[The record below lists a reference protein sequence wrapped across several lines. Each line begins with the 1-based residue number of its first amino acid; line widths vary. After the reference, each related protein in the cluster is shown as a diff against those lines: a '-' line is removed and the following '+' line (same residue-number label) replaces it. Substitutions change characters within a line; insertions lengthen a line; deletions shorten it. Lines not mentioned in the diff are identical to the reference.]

1 MTLNADYWDEVL
13 QRMREIQEQGAFQ
26 KLKEDGKI
34 EPVVLIA
41 HPKFKPVIAEARE
54 KGADITVLY
63 SCYADEDNI
72 YQVTDPAVRKQIIEL
87 LGRRIWQERP
97 V

>member
-1 MTLNADYWDEVL
+1 MTLNVDWDEVL
-13 QRMREIQEQGAFQ
+13 QRMKEIQEQRAFQ
-26 KLKEDGKI
+26 KLKEDKKI

-41 HPKFKPVIAEARE
+41 HPKFKSAIHEARK
-54 KGADITVLY
+54 KGADIAVLY

-72 YQVTDPAVRKQIIEL
+72 FQVTDPATKNQILEI
-87 LGRRIWQERP
+87 LGRR